1 MQKHIKYLI
10 FIFFITSTVLVNAQ
24 TKRDTLSREVE
35 VTKAYTPT
43 ISDAN
48 KLNSMP
54 EIKEEEAQ
62 KPTFNYSIKSQ
73 PVFSSFSVTPLKAAS
88 IETTPPNQRGYGLVR
103 AGFGSYYKPYGEVFF
118 NNLNSKNTIFGIHA
132 MHLSSWGDVEL
143 KGGDKVDAPFMD
155 NQVELFLKHTINRSI
170 LSVDFDL
177 NHNAF
182 NYYGYPENPVP
193 TPLQEDEQ
201 SINYFGTKQ
210 AFTKAGFHVDLDDPG
225 ADMDEE
231 EFGFSLDYHYFGTK
245 TEQTENFANLTF
257 NMRRPMQT
265 SGIGLLD
272 FGVEYAQAN
281 EVTLPGDSLPGKTST
296 TILFGK
302 PAWYIGTSKANLTLG
317 VNAWFIMKTDEDTQA
332 KLAPNIRANWAPVED
347 ILKIYAGVDG
357 AFQHNYYSKIA
368 YENPFVN
375 PEHNLENSMQQI
387 RLFGGFDGRMSKKTT
402 YKISAEY
409 ALNENKPLYYLNENY
424 YFDPAYNPAPLVVN
438 NTFSVLYDDMDR
450 LKLNAELMYASSDK
464 MNLSVG
470 VNYYSYKMD
479 QQEEAWNLP
488 TWDATISLNYAISE
502 QLSVTAD
509 IYLIGDR
516 KTLILTHT
524 DDLTTFNATQPPLR
538 KSYTL
543 NTAYDLNLKGNYRLT
558 NKFSVFA
565 QLNNFGFQKYE
576 RWFGYPV
583 QSFNLLAGIS
593 YAF

>member
-1 MQKHIKYLI
+1 MQKHIKYFILI
-10 FIFFITSTVLVNAQ
+10 FLVGISVLAKAQ
-24 TKRDTLSREVE
+24 TKRDTLNREVE

-62 KPTFNYSIKSQ
+62 KPTFNYNIKSQ
-73 PVFSSFSVTPLKAAS
+73 PVFSTFSVTPLKAAT

-103 AGFGSYYKPYGEVFF
+103 AGFGTYYKPYGEVFF
-118 NNLNSKNTIFGIHA
+118 NNLNSKNTVFGIHA

-143 KGGDKVDAPFMD
+143 KGGDKVDAPFM
-155 NQVELFLKHTINRSI
+155 NNLVELFVKHTIQQSI
-170 LSVDFDL
+170 LSVDL
-177 NHNAF
+177 NLNNDAF
-182 NYYGYPENPVP
+182 NYYGYPEKPVP
-193 TPLQEDEQ
+193 APLLEDQQ

-210 AFTKAGFHVDLDDPG
+210 AFTKAGIHVDFDDPG

-257 NMRRPMQT
+257 NMRRPLT
-265 SGIGLLD
+265 SGVGLLD

-281 EVTLPGDSLPGKTST
+281 KVMLPGDSIPGKTST
-296 TILFGK
+296 TVLFGK
-302 PAWYIGTSKANLTLG
+302 PAWYIGSDKANVTLG
-317 VNAWFIMKTDEDTQA
+317 LNAWFILKTDEDTQA

-387 RLFGGFDGRMSKKTT
+387 RLFGGFDGRMSKRTT
-402 YKISAEY
+402 YKISGEY
-409 ALNENKPLYYLNENY
+409 SLNNNKPFYYLNENY
-424 YFDPAYNPAPLVVN
+424 YFDPNYNPAPLVVD
-438 NTFSVLYDDMDR
+438 NTFAVLYDDMDR
-450 LKLNAELMYASSDK
+450 LKLNAEIMYASSDR
-464 MNLSVG
+464 MDLSVG
-470 VNYYSYKMD
+470 VNYYSYKLD
-479 QQEEAWNLP
+479 KQEEAWNLP
-488 TWDATISLNYAISE
+488 TWDATVSLGYKISD
-502 QLSVTAD
+502 QLSVSAD
-509 IYLIGDR
+509 LYLIGDR
-516 KTLILTHT
+516 KALIIEESGSLIPE
-524 DDLTTFNATQPPLR
+524 DLPTR

-543 NTAYDLNLKGNYRLT
+543 DTAFDLNLKGNYQLT

-565 QLNNFGFQKYE
+565 QLNNFGFQQYE

>member
-118 NNLNSKNTIFGIHA
+118 NNLNSKNTVFGIHA